1 MGKLIREYSR
11 ATDWTYLLLCMACS
25 VLSVLTL
32 VSIGTYNLGGFETDM
47 GQITGIGGYRTA
59 LVQAVAS
66 LLGVAMAIGLSCID
80 YRAMVQAWPLHVA
93 GAWGLVALTF
103 LKMDL
108 GPVSLGW
115 RPEGTD
121 NYSWIRVA
129 GLSLQPTELAKIS
142 FILTFAMHLAAVKDD
157 LNDPPELLKLLAH
170 MAVPVV
176 IIHFQGDDGTA
187 LCFAVIFL
195 FMLFSAGLSWRFIAA
210 GVGAVVV
217 AVPILWNFVLS
228 DMQKRRFLILFN
240 PELDPLGDA
249 FQQIQSKNAIGSGG
263 VFGLGLFGETPV
275 EVPYMRN
282 DFIFAYIGQ
291 TMGFVGGTMV
301 VLALLFVALKM
312 LLNGLRSVD
321 KYGYFI
327 CVGVFAIFFF
337 QIFINI
343 GMCLGFMPVIG
354 LTLPFLSAGGTSVV
368 MLYLSVGIV
377 QSVFMHGKRDLF
389 S

>member
-1 MGKLIREYSR
+1 MLQKIFRSVADYLRLTDKLLWSFCIGLS
-11 ATDWTYLLLCMACS
+11 A
-25 VLSVLTL
+25 LSVLLLYSQYHFGFITL
-32 VSIGTYNLGGFETDM
+32 RVV
-47 GQITGIGGYRTA
+47 
-59 LVQAVAS
+59 LVQAIASVLGIACAAVLSQVDYHLGDSLWKWHVA
-66 LLGVAMAIGLSCID
+66 LCAALIAATFVLGVQNSGADDKAWLMLPFGL
-80 YRAMVQAWPLHVA
+80 Y
-93 GAWGLVALTF
+93 F
-103 LKMDL
+103 
-108 GPVSLGW
+108 
-115 RPEGTD
+115 
-121 NYSWIRVA
+121 
-129 GLSLQPTELAKIS
+129 QPSELAKLS
-142 FILTFAMHLAAVKDD
+142 FIFTFAKHLQAVGDNINQYKN
-157 LNDPPELLKLLAH
+157 LALLALH
-170 MAVPVV
+170 GAVPVLV
-176 IIHFQGDDGTA
+176 IHFQGDDGTA

-217 AVPILWNFVLS
+217 AVPVLWNFVLS

-291 TMGFVGGTMV
+291 TLGFVGGTMV

-377 QSVFMHGKRDLF
+377 QSVFMHGRRDLF